1 MLRDVHEISEGST
14 SRSISRILFLFVHEF
29 AVGFIR
35 DTARLTLVRQYIG
48 LHVEAYF
55 PIPSFL

>member
-14 SRSISRILFLFVHEF
+14 SRSILFSFVHEF